1 MPGASPVGRRI
12 AVSKHTQK
20 TPLKSM
26 PTWDALEEW
35 LRGEIGSRIQS
46 VIEEEVSQFLGREW
60 YERRSAID
68 GPVGYRNGYGKPRRL
83 STSCGTIQIR
93 RPRVRNLE
101 ERFESRILP
110 LFARRTKEVGQL
122 LPELYLHGLSQG
134 DFELALRGLLGEGAP
149 LSPASIGRLRAKWV
163 ADHQDWKERRLDGR
177 ELVYAWADG
186 IYVKAGLEK
195 DKACLLVV
203 IGAMSDGRKEV
214 LALTPGYRES
224 TESWLEVLRDLRD
237 RGLEQPIL
245 IAADGN
251 MGIWAAVDQ
260 IWPDSKQQRCW
271 NHKII
276 NVLDKIP
283 KRAQAE
289 ARALLVQIPY
299 ADTRQEAE
307 RLQKRFAARYRTQ
320 FPNAVD
326 ALERDWDR
334 MITFYD
340 LPKDHWKHL
349 RTTNIVESP
358 FASVRLRTNASKRY
372 KKVANATALIWRTM
386 MVAETRFRKLDAP
399 DLLKDVYARKQYQDG
414 IVIRLGNTMAA

>member
-1 MPGASPVGRRI
+1 M
-12 AVSKHTQK
+12 SKHTKK
-20 TPLKSM
+20 TPSKSM

-35 LRGEIGSRIQS
+35 LRGEIGNRIQS

-60 YERRSAID
+60 YERRSAVD
-68 GPVGYRNGYGKPRRL
+68 ACAGYRNGYGKPRRL

-149 LSPASIGRLRAKWV
+149 LSPASIARLRAKWV
-163 ADHQDWKERRLDGR
+163 VEHQDWKERRLDGR

-260 IWPDSKQQRCW
+260 IWPESKQQRCW

-283 KRAQAE
+283 KRAQVE

-307 RLQKRFAARYRTQ
+307 RLQKRFAARYRSQ

-340 LPKDHWKHL
+340 LPKEHWKHL

-372 KKVANATALIWRTM
+372 KKVANATALIWRTL

>member
-1 MPGASPVGRRI
+1 
-12 AVSKHTQK
+12 
-20 TPLKSM
+20 M

-35 LRGEIGSRIQS
+35 LRGEIGNRIQS
-46 VIEEEVSQFLGREW
+46 VIEEEVSAFLGRSW
-60 YERRSAID
+60 YERRRAVDAS
-68 GPVGYRNGYGKPRRL
+68 PGYRNGYGKPRRL
-83 STSCGTIQIR
+83 STSCGTIQVR
-93 RPRVRNLE
+93 RPRVRGLE

-110 LFARRTKEVGQL
+110 LFARRTREVGEL

-134 DFELALRGLLGEGAP
+134 DFELALRGLLGDGAP
-149 LSPASIGRLRAKWV
+149 LSPTSIGRLRAKWV
-163 ADHQDWKERRLDGR
+163 ADHQDWRERRLDGR

-214 LALTPGYRES
+214 LAVTPGYRES

-237 RGLEQPIL
+237 RGLEQPVL

-260 IWPDSKQQRCW
+260 VWPDSRQQRCW

-283 KRAQAE
+283 KRTQAE
-289 ARALLVQIPY
+289 ARTLLVQIPY
-299 ADTRQEAE
+299 AHTRQEAE
-307 RLQKRFAARYRTQ
+307 NLRKRFATRYRSQ

-340 LPKDHWKHL
+340 LPKEHWKHL
-349 RTTNIVESP
+349 RTTNVVESP
-358 FASVRLRTNASKRY
+358 FASVRLRTNAAKRH
-372 KKVANATALIWRTM
+372 KKVANATALIWRTL
-386 MVAETRFRKLDAP
+386 MVAEKRFRKLDAP
-399 DLLKDVYARKQYQDG
+399 HLLKDVYARKQYQDG
-414 IVIRLGNTMAA
+414 TAITVGNRVAA

>member
-1 MPGASPVGRRI
+1 
-12 AVSKHTQK
+12 VSKHTQK
-20 TPLKSM
+20 TPVESM

-35 LRGEIGSRIQS
+35 LRGEIGNRIQS
-46 VIEEEVSQFLGREW
+46 VIEEEVSAFLGRSW
-60 YERRSAID
+60 YERRRAVDAS
-68 GPVGYRNGYGKPRRL
+68 PGYRNGYGKPRRL
-83 STSCGTIQIR
+83 STSCGTIQVR
-93 RPRVRNLE
+93 RPRVRGLE

-110 LFARRTKEVGQL
+110 LFARRTREVGEL

-134 DFELALRGLLGEGAP
+134 DFELALRGLLGDGAP
-149 LSPASIGRLRAKWV
+149 LSPTSIGRLRAKWV
-163 ADHQDWKERRLDGR
+163 ADHQDWRERRLDGR

-214 LALTPGYRES
+214 LAVTPGYRES

-237 RGLEQPIL
+237 RGLEQPVL

-251 MGIWAAVDQ
+251 MGIWAAIDQ
-260 IWPDSKQQRCW
+260 VRPDSRQQRCW

-283 KRAQAE
+283 KRTQAE
-289 ARALLVQIPY
+289 ARTLLVQIPY
-299 ADTRQEAE
+299 AHTRQEAE
-307 RLQKRFAARYRTQ
+307 NLRKRFATRYRSQ

-340 LPKDHWKHL
+340 LPKEHWKHL
-349 RTTNIVESP
+349 RTTNVVESP
-358 FASVRLRTNASKRY
+358 FASVRLRTNAAKRH
-372 KKVANATALIWRTM
+372 KKVANATALIWRTL
-386 MVAETRFRKLDAP
+386 MVAEKRFRKLDAP
-399 DLLKDVYARKQYQDG
+399 HLLKDVYARKQYQDG
-414 IVIRLGNTMAA
+414 TAITVGNRVAA

>member
-1 MPGASPVGRRI
+1 M
-12 AVSKHTQK
+12 SKHTQK
-20 TPLKSM
+20 TPVESM

-35 LRGEIGSRIQS
+35 LRGEIGNRIQS
-46 VIEEEVSQFLGREW
+46 VIEEEVSAFLGRSW
-60 YERRSAID
+60 YERRRAVDAS
-68 GPVGYRNGYGKPRRL
+68 PGYRNGYGKPRRL
-83 STSCGTIQIR
+83 STSCGTIQVR
-93 RPRVRNLE
+93 RPRVRGLE

-110 LFARRTKEVGQL
+110 LFARRTREVGEL

-134 DFELALRGLLGEGAP
+134 DFELALRGLLGDGAP
-149 LSPASIGRLRAKWV
+149 LSPTSIGRLRAKWV
-163 ADHQDWKERRLDGR
+163 ADHQDWRERRLDGR

-214 LALTPGYRES
+214 LAVTPGYRES

-237 RGLEQPIL
+237 RGLEQPVL

-260 IWPDSKQQRCW
+260 VWPDSRQQRCW

-283 KRAQAE
+283 KRTQAE
-289 ARALLVQIPY
+289 ARTLLVQIPY
-299 ADTRQEAE
+299 AHTRQEAE
-307 RLQKRFAARYRTQ
+307 NLRKRFATRYRSQ

-326 ALERDWDR
+326 ALDRDWDR

-340 LPKDHWKHL
+340 LPKEHWKHL
-349 RTTNIVESP
+349 RTTNVVESP
-358 FASVRLRTNASKRY
+358 FASVRLRTNAAKRH
-372 KKVANATALIWRTM
+372 KKVANATALIWRTL
-386 MVAETRFRKLDAP
+386 MVAEKRFRKLDAP
-399 DLLKDVYARKQYQDG
+399 HLLKDVYARKQCQDG
-414 IVIRLGNTMAA
+414 TAITVGNRVAA

>member
-1 MPGASPVGRRI
+1 M
-12 AVSKHTQK
+12 KEHTQEA
-20 TPLKSM
+20 PMKSM
-26 PTWDALEEW
+26 PTWDALEAW
-35 LRGEIGSRIQS
+35 LRGEIETRIQS
-46 VIEEEVSQFLGREW
+46 VIEEEVSAFLGREW
-60 YERRSAID
+60 YQRRSAVD
-68 GPVGYRNGYGKPRRL
+68 AASGHRNGYGKPRRL
-83 STSCGTIQIR
+83 STSCGTIQIK
-93 RPRVRNLE
+93 RPRVRGLE

-110 LFARRTKEVGQL
+110 LFARRTKEVGEL

-149 LSPASIGRLRAKWV
+149 LSPASIGRLRGKWV
-163 ADHQDWKERRLDGR
+163 IDHQDWSQRPLDDR

-203 IGAMSDGRKEV
+203 IGAMSDGSKEI
-214 LALTPGYRES
+214 LALAPGYRES
-224 TESWLEVLRDLRD
+224 TESWLSVLRDLRD
-237 RGLEQPIL
+237 RGLQHPVL

-260 IWPDSKQQRCW
+260 VWPESKQQRCW

-276 NVLDKIP
+276 NVLDKIS
-283 KRAQAE
+283 KRSQAE

-299 ADTRQEAE
+299 ANTRQDAE
-307 RLQKRFAARYRTQ
+307 KLKKRFAARYRRQ

-340 LPKDHWKHL
+340 LPKEHWKHL

-358 FASVRLRTNASKRY
+358 FASVRLRTNAAKRH
-372 KKVANATALIWRTM
+372 KKVANATALIWRTL

-399 DLLKDVYARKQYQDG
+399 HLLKDVYARNQYQDG
-414 IVIRLGNTMAA
+414 IAVTVGRTMAA

>member
-1 MPGASPVGRRI
+1 VR
-12 AVSKHTQK
+12 KHTQEA
-20 TPLKSM
+20 LVKSI
-26 PTWDALEEW
+26 PTWDALEAW
-35 LRGEIGSRIQS
+35 LRGEIEARIQS
-46 VIEEEVSQFLGREW
+46 VIEEEVSAFLGREW
-60 YERRSAID
+60 YQRRNAVD
-68 GPVGYRNGYGKPRRL
+68 AACGHRNGYGKPRRL
-83 STSCGTIQIR
+83 STSCGTIQIK
-93 RPRVRNLE
+93 RPRVRGLE

-110 LFARRTKEVGQL
+110 LFARRTKEVGEL

-134 DFELALRGLLGEGAP
+134 DFELALRGLLGDGAP
-149 LSPASIGRLRAKWV
+149 LSPTSIARLRGKWV
-163 ADHQDWKERRLDGR
+163 ADHQDWSQRPLDDR

-203 IGAMSDGRKEV
+203 IGAMSDGSKEI
-214 LALTPGYRES
+214 LALAPGYRES
-224 TESWLEVLRDLRD
+224 TESWLSVLRDLRD
-237 RGLEQPIL
+237 RGLQQPVL

-251 MGIWAAVDQ
+251 MGIWAAIDQ
-260 IWPDSKQQRCW
+260 VWPESKQQRCW

-299 ADTRQEAE
+299 ANTQQEAE
-307 RLQKRFAARYRTQ
+307 KLKKRFAARYRSQ
-320 FPNAVD
+320 FPKAVD
-326 ALERDWDR
+326 ALDRDWDR

-340 LPKDHWKHL
+340 LPKEHWKHL

-358 FASVRLRTNASKRY
+358 FASVRLRTNAAKRH
-372 KKVANATALIWRTM
+372 KKVANATALIWRTL

-399 DLLKDVYARKQYQDG
+399 HLLKDVYARNQYQDG
-414 IVIRLGNTMAA
+414 IAVTGGKMMAA

>member
-1 MPGASPVGRRI
+1 
-12 AVSKHTQK
+12 
-20 TPLKSM
+20 M

-35 LRGEIGSRIQS
+35 LRGEIGNRIQS
-46 VIEEEVSQFLGREW
+46 VIEEEVSAFLGRSW
-60 YERRSAID
+60 YERRRAVDAS
-68 GPVGYRNGYGKPRRL
+68 PGYRNGYGKPRRL
-83 STSCGTIQIR
+83 STSCGTIQVR
-93 RPRVRNLE
+93 RPRVRGLE

-110 LFARRTKEVGQL
+110 LFARRTREVGEL

-134 DFELALRGLLGEGAP
+134 DFELALRGLLGDGAP
-149 LSPASIGRLRAKWV
+149 LSPTSIGRLRAKWV
-163 ADHQDWKERRLDGR
+163 ADHQDWRERRLDGR

-214 LALTPGYRES
+214 LAVTPGYRES

-237 RGLEQPIL
+237 RGLEQPVL

-260 IWPDSKQQRCW
+260 VWPGSRQQRCW

-283 KRAQAE
+283 KRTQAE
-289 ARALLVQIPY
+289 ARTLLVQIPY
-299 ADTRQEAE
+299 AHTRQEAE
-307 RLQKRFAARYRTQ
+307 NLRKRFATRYRSQ

-326 ALERDWDR
+326 ALDRDWDR

-340 LPKDHWKHL
+340 LPKEHWKHL
-349 RTTNIVESP
+349 RTTNVVESP
-358 FASVRLRTNASKRY
+358 FASVRLRTNAAKRH
-372 KKVANATALIWRTM
+372 KKVANATALIWRTL
-386 MVAETRFRKLDAP
+386 MVAEKRFRKLDAP
-399 DLLKDVYARKQYQDG
+399 HLLKDVYARKQYQDG
-414 IVIRLGNTMAA
+414 TAITVGNRVAA

>member
-1 MPGASPVGRRI
+1 M
-12 AVSKHTQK
+12 SKHTQK
-20 TPLKSM
+20 TPVESM

-35 LRGEIGSRIQS
+35 LRGEIGNRIQS
-46 VIEEEVSQFLGREW
+46 VIEEEVSAFLGRSW
-60 YERRSAID
+60 YERRRAVDAS
-68 GPVGYRNGYGKPRRL
+68 PGYRNGYGKPRRL
-83 STSCGTIQIR
+83 STSCGTIQVR
-93 RPRVRNLE
+93 RPRVRGLE

-110 LFARRTKEVGQL
+110 LFARRTREVGEL

-134 DFELALRGLLGEGAP
+134 DFELALRGLLGDGAP
-149 LSPASIGRLRAKWV
+149 LSPTSIGRLRAKWV
-163 ADHQDWKERRLDGR
+163 ADHQDWRERRLDGR

-214 LALTPGYRES
+214 LAVTPGYRES

-237 RGLEQPIL
+237 RGLEQPVL

-251 MGIWAAVDQ
+251 MGIWAAIDQ
-260 IWPDSKQQRCW
+260 VWPDSRQQRCW

-283 KRAQAE
+283 KRTQAE
-289 ARALLVQIPY
+289 ARTLLVQIPY
-299 ADTRQEAE
+299 AHTRQEAE
-307 RLQKRFAARYRTQ
+307 NLRKRFATRYRSQ

-340 LPKDHWKHL
+340 LPKEHWKHL
-349 RTTNIVESP
+349 RTTNVVESP
-358 FASVRLRTNASKRY
+358 FASVRLRTNAAKRH
-372 KKVANATALIWRTM
+372 KKVANATALIWRTL
-386 MVAETRFRKLDAP
+386 MVAEKRFRKLDAP
-399 DLLKDVYARKQYQDG
+399 HLLKDVYARKQYQDG
-414 IVIRLGNTMAA
+414 TAITVGNRVAA

>member
-1 MPGASPVGRRI
+1 V
-12 AVSKHTQK
+12 
-20 TPLKSM
+20 
-26 PTWDALEEW
+26 
-35 LRGEIGSRIQS
+35 
-46 VIEEEVSQFLGREW
+46 
-60 YERRSAID
+60 
-68 GPVGYRNGYGKPRRL
+68 
-83 STSCGTIQIR
+83 
-93 RPRVRNLE
+93 E

-134 DFELALRGLLGEGAP
+134 DFELALRGLLGDGAP

-214 LALTPGYRES
+214 LALAPGYRES

-237 RGLEQPIL
+237 RGLEQPVL

-260 IWPDSKQQRCW
+260 VWPESKQQRCW

-283 KRAQAE
+283 KRTQAE
-289 ARALLVQIPY
+289 ARTLLVQIPY

-307 RLQKRFAARYRTQ
+307 KLQKRFAARYRSQ
-320 FPNAVD
+320 FPKAVD

-340 LPKDHWKHL
+340 LPKEHWKHL

-358 FASVRLRTNASKRY
+358 FASVRLRTNAAKRY
-372 KKVANATALIWRTM
+372 KKVANATALIWRTL

-399 DLLKDVYARKQYQDG
+399 HILKDVYARKQYKDG
-414 IVIRLGNTMAA
+414 IVVSLGNTMAA

>member
-1 MPGASPVGRRI
+1 M
-12 AVSKHTQK
+12 SKHTQK
-20 TPLKSM
+20 TPVESM

-35 LRGEIGSRIQS
+35 LRGEIGNRIQS
-46 VIEEEVSQFLGREW
+46 VIEEEVSAFLGRSW
-60 YERRSAID
+60 YERRRAVDAS
-68 GPVGYRNGYGKPRRL
+68 PGYRNGYGKPRRL
-83 STSCGTIQIR
+83 STSCGTIQVR
-93 RPRVRNLE
+93 RPRVRGLE

-110 LFARRTKEVGQL
+110 LFARRTREVGEL

-134 DFELALRGLLGEGAP
+134 DFELALRGLLGDGAP
-149 LSPASIGRLRAKWV
+149 LSPTSIGRLRAKWV
-163 ADHQDWKERRLDGR
+163 ADHQDWRERRLDGR

-214 LALTPGYRES
+214 LAVTPGYRES

-237 RGLEQPIL
+237 RGLEQPVL

-260 IWPDSKQQRCW
+260 VWPDSRQQRCW

-283 KRAQAE
+283 KRTQAE
-289 ARALLVQIPY
+289 ARTLLVQIPY
-299 ADTRQEAE
+299 AHTRQEAE
-307 RLQKRFAARYRTQ
+307 NLRKRFATRYRSQ

-340 LPKDHWKHL
+340 LPKEHWKHL
-349 RTTNIVESP
+349 RTTNVVESP
-358 FASVRLRTNASKRY
+358 FASVRLRTNAAKRH
-372 KKVANATALIWRTM
+372 KKVANATALIWRTL
-386 MVAETRFRKLDAP
+386 MVAEKRFRKLDAP
-399 DLLKDVYARKQYQDG
+399 HLLKDVYARKQYQDG
-414 IVIRLGNTMAA
+414 TAITVGNRVAA

>member
-1 MPGASPVGRRI
+1 M
-12 AVSKHTQK
+12 SKHTQM
-20 TPLKSM
+20 TPVKSM

-35 LRGEIGSRIQS
+35 LRGEIGNRIQS
-46 VIEEEVSQFLGREW
+46 IIEEEVSAFLGRSW
-60 YERRSAID
+60 YERRRAVDAS
-68 GPVGYRNGYGKPRRL
+68 PGYRNGYGKPRRL
-83 STSCGTIQIR
+83 STSCGTIQVR
-93 RPRVRNLE
+93 RPRVRGLE

-110 LFARRTKEVGQL
+110 LFARRTREVGEL

-134 DFELALRGLLGEGAP
+134 DFELALRGLLGDGAP
-149 LSPASIGRLRAKWV
+149 LSPTSIGRLRGKWV
-163 ADHQDWKERRLDGR
+163 ADHQDWRERRLDGR

-214 LALTPGYRES
+214 LAVTPGYRES

-237 RGLEQPIL
+237 RGLEQPVL

-251 MGIWAAVDQ
+251 MGVWAAVDQ
-260 IWPDSKQQRCW
+260 VWPDSRQQRCW

-283 KRAQAE
+283 KRTQAE
-289 ARALLVQIPY
+289 ARTLLVQIPY
-299 ADTRQEAE
+299 AHTRQEAE
-307 RLQKRFAARYRTQ
+307 NLRKRFATRYRSQ
-320 FPNAVD
+320 FPDAVD

-340 LPKDHWKHL
+340 FPKEHWKHL
-349 RTTNIVESP
+349 RTTNVVESP
-358 FASVRLRTNASKRY
+358 FASVRLRTNAAKRH
-372 KKVANATALIWRTM
+372 KKVANATALIWRTL
-386 MVAETRFRKLDAP
+386 MVAEKRFRKLDAP
-399 DLLKDVYARKQYQDG
+399 HLLKDVYARKQYQDG
-414 IVIRLGNTMAA
+414 TAITVGNRVAA